1 MSPKN
6 DNLIDTVTIFST
18 TTPTSH
24 SKLDEKVLGSNDICN
39 SNKQIHL
46 LKKKDKFI
54 LAVPKKKTFNSP
66 SNEFKNSTNQNNSYM
81 CYEKTFIVWL
91 AHTHVNNYTD
101 KVIKRP
107 EENKR
112 SLKTVTVQ

>member
-1 MSPKN
+1 M
-6 DNLIDTVTIFST
+6 T
-18 TTPTSH
+18 
-24 SKLDEKVLGSNDICN
+24 
-39 SNKQIHL
+39 
-46 LKKKDKFI
+46 
-54 LAVPKKKTFNSP
+54 
-66 SNEFKNSTNQNNSYM
+66 
-81 CYEKTFIVWL
+81 KTFIVWL